1 MEQDLRRRP
10 PEVFFHIP
18 AGLTSRFPIPDNP
31 VMREVDTQE
40 DKPPVDGST
49 IAIMKKTMTA
59 LVCLVCLSPL
69 GAVSLSLGADAASLL
84 SLAYGTLGVSGE
96 IAVDIDEHFR
106 TTLGVG
112 YYSTLDYTDDVG
124 LVNLALGADYI
135 PFDRLGFYVGV
146 SLADMFI
153 PTGLDGDG
161 RIRFSN
167 HLRIG
172 YVLRL
177 PWTSLDF
184 RLNLRDLVSAS
195 AVDAAYLA
203 DKIGQLGRVSFTCL
217 VSFRYDFANTIQ
229 EE

>member
-1 MEQDLRRRP
+1 
-10 PEVFFHIP
+10 
-18 AGLTSRFPIPDNP
+18 
-31 VMREVDTQE
+31 MREVDTQA

-69 GAVSLSLGADAASLL
+69 GAVSLSL
-84 SLAYGTLGVSGE
+84 AYGTLGVSGE

-112 YYSTLDYTDDVG
+112 YYSTLDHTDDVG

-217 VSFRYDFANTIQ
+217 VSFRYDFSNTTQ